1 MRLLLSLVIFS
12 INLIGQSRSGD
23 PFIWKGTKYC
33 GNGNSQSPSNSTN
46 TKHSAVDACCKEHDH
61 CPHFIPKWTQKYN
74 LFNWRPYTISACA
87 CDRKLKACLHSVNTQ
102 ASRDVKRVYFEV
114 LGVPCFEFELKTVRV
129 CKKRTWFMACKKFQM
144 TTEYHANLVADWWR
158 GMLENYIQLI

>member
-1 MRLLLSLVIFS
+1 MLSFLAIYLVNRSLKSPQVFYSDSVSKYQKLFISFS
-12 INLIGQSRSGD
+12 II
-23 PFIWKGTKYC
+23 GTKYC

-46 TKHSAVDACCKEHDH
+46 TKHSAVDACCKDHDH

-144 TTEYHANLVADWWR
+144 TTEYHANLVA
-158 GMLENYIQLI
+158 Y